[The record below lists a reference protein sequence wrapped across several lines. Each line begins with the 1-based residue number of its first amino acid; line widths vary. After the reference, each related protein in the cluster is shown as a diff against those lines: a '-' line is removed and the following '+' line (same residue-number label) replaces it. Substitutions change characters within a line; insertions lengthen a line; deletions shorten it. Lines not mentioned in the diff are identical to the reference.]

1 MVTKRRRLLELSSTV
16 TNEGLQR
23 SAPCVNSQPPA
34 SFSSAISHNQMFS
47 QTQIQTHL
55 CLTANINYHL
65 SLCPSSPKQY
75 ETSLPLSLVPS
86 SLPCNIDPSL
96 AYTDVATSG
105 SFSQWFSK
113 VLFQLAAIL

>member
-65 SLCPSSPKQY
+65 SLCPLLLNSTKH
-75 ETSLPLSLVPS
+75 LFLSLTCPIVS
-86 SLPCNIDPSL
+86 TMQ
-96 AYTDVATSG
+96 Y
-105 SFSQWFSK
+105 
-113 VLFQLAAIL
+113 